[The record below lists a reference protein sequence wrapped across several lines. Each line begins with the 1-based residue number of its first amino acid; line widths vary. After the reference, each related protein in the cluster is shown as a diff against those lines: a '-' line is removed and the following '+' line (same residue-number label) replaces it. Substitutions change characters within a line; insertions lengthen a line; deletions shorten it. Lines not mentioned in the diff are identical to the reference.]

1 MRDVALSL
9 PCVVGKQGRVA
20 VVPPALSED
29 EKTGLLNSYK
39 VLREALQSVG
49 L

>member
-9 PCVVGKQGRVA
+9 PCVIGKQGRVQI
-20 VVPPALSED
+20 VRPALSED
-29 EKTGLLNSYK
+29 EKNGLLNSYN